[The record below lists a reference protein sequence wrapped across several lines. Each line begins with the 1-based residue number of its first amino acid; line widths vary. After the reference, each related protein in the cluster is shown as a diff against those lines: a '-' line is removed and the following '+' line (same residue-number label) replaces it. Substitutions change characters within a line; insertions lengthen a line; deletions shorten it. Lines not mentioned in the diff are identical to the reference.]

1 MMEDQPDPGQASSYY
16 HRHLKFFEI
25 QPENKTIKT
34 VVTEL
39 KAKVRENFIRK
50 CHYQP
55 ETYNFKDFRRTRSYR
70 LYREYLGYLKK
81 LSSWLYRESNLPIS
95 LKKVFSRSHTFV
107 NPYQDFCLNKATE
120 EELSLLNNLMLS
132 VVFNLNICTR
142 FPSKELRKNVLREFK
157 KRKVDTSEVEKST
170 DILVEVISLHG
181 RDRLVL
187 LREDRDKI

>member
-1 MMEDQPDPGQASSYY
+1 MEDQPDPGQPSSYY
-16 HRHLKFFEI
+16 HRHLKFFKIE
-25 QPENKTIKT
+25 PANKTIKA

-55 ETYNFKDFRRTRSYR
+55 ETYSFNDFRRTRSYR
-70 LYREYLGYLKK
+70 LYREYLSYLKR
-81 LSSWLYRESNLPIS
+81 LSSWLYRESNLPVS
-95 LKKVFSRSHTFV
+95 LKKGFSRSHTFV
-107 NPYQDFCLNKATE
+107 NPYQDFCLNKVSE
-120 EELSLLNNLMLS
+120 EELSLHNNLMLS

-142 FPSKELRKNVLREFK
+142 FPNEELRKNVLREFR

-170 DILVEVISLHG
+170 NVLVEVICIRG

-187 LREDRDKI
+187 LLEDRDKI